1 MGAAV
6 DKFAHNSFALL
17 AYAAIVKLYGLQLP
31 SFDRSQGLWGFIGS
45 IQSLLM
51 TFGVTL
57 AACLIGSRIPDWI
70 DSGDRPGH
78 RGFGHSLLSLIIFTI
93 VALLASSQFVDQGLA
108 GLYAVAL
115 AAGHLSHLVLDFVT
129 YEGVPWFWPL
139 DEKYSLDLGPAG
151 GLFVGFLGFLA
162 LVLSIYILADCLLVV
177 VAIPMR
183 IRPISELLDQEF
195 QNFIRGLAVG
205 FCGVM
210 P

>member
-6 DKFAHNSFALL
+6 DRFAHNSFALL
-17 AYAAIVKLYGLQLP
+17 AYAVIVRIYDLQLP

-57 AACLIGSRIPDWI
+57 AVCLIGSRLPDWI
-70 DSGDRPGH
+70 DSDRKPGH
-78 RGFGHSLLSLIIFTI
+78 RGFGHSLFSLILFTI
-93 VALLASSQFVDQGLA
+93 IALLISSLFVDQGHA
-108 GLYAVAL
+108 VLYAVAL
-115 AAGHLSHLVLDFVT
+115 AAGYFSHLVLDFVT

-162 LVLSIYILADCLLVV
+162 LVLSIYLLTDVLLV
-177 VAIPMR
+177 MG
-183 IRPISELLDQEF
+183 SS
-195 QNFIRGLAVG
+195 GSW
-205 FCGVM
+205 
-210 P
+210 